1 MVVFA
6 ASAAL
11 APAHADD
18 SNDRAGPLIEE
29 TVVIGDREAAMKIA
43 GSGTVLNQLKL
54 DLTDHTDLHQIVASV
69 PGIYIRQ
76 EDGYGLR
83 PNIGIRGATT
93 DRSQKITMMEDG
105 ILIGPAPCAA
115 LTARIHAVEILKGPA
130 AIKYGPH
137 TVAAQSTS

>member
-1 MVVFA
+1 MISYVYRSMVVFA

-11 APAHADD
+11 APAHADNG
-18 SNDRAGPLIEE
+18 NDRADPLIEE

-54 DLTDHTDLHQIVASV
+54 DLADHTDLHQIVASV

-93 DRSQKITMMEDG
+93 CLLYTSPSPRDR
-105 ILIGPAPCAA
+105 
-115 LTARIHAVEILKGPA
+115 LKSRMPSSA
-130 AIKYGPH
+130 
-137 TVAAQSTS
+137 

>member
-6 ASAAL
+6 AFAAL

-54 DLTDHTDLHQIVASV
+54 DLADHTDLHQIVASV

-93 DRSQKITMMEDG
+93 DRSQKI
-105 ILIGPAPCAA
+105 LA
-115 LTARIHAVEILKGPA
+115 LAG
-130 AIKYGPH
+130 
-137 TVAAQSTS
+137 